1 MNGCDD
7 LFVVWDVILGF
18 IRVVMVGKE
27 LYMLVVVIDG
37 IVFDWIVWII
47 FVILG
52 LNVWFGEDILML
64 YFFL

>member
-18 IRVVMVGKE
+18 IRVVMVGKD
-27 LYMLVVVIDG
+27 LYMLVVVVDG

>member
-1 MNGCDD
+1 MNGRDD

-18 IRVVMVGKE
+18 IRVVMVGKD

>member
-18 IRVVMVGKE
+18 IRVVMVGKD

>member
-18 IRVVMVGKE
+18 IRVVMVGKD

-37 IVFDWIVWII
+37 IVFDWMVWII

>member
-18 IRVVMVGKE
+18 IRVVIVGKD

>member
-18 IRVVMVGKE
+18 IRVVIVGKD

-52 LNVWFGEDILML
+52 LNVWFEEDILML

>member
-18 IRVVMVGKE
+18 IRVVIVGKD

-47 FVILG
+47 FVIFG

>member
-18 IRVVMVGKE
+18 IRVVMVGKD
-27 LYMLVVVIDG
+27 LYILVVVIDG

>member
-18 IRVVMVGKE
+18 IRVVIVGKD

-52 LNVWFGEDILML
+52 LNVWFGDDILML

>member
-18 IRVVMVGKE
+18 IRVVMVGKD

-52 LNVWFGEDILML
+52 LNVWFGDDILML

>member
-18 IRVVMVGKE
+18 IRVVMIGKD